1 MKESNVYDR
10 IVKGYVRGMDALVE
24 SERIKEELFL
34 LEHDLWHY

>member
-1 MKESNVYDR
+1 
-10 IVKGYVRGMDALVE
+10 MDALAQ